1 MESYIIIGLLIVA
14 IVLLIINLLKKEKQ
28 DNTEMVKNLGEFKND
43 ITKEVSS
50 FKFDLTKEL
59 SSNFNVL
66 NDKMEY
72 RLNQINDKVNE
83 KIDKN
88 FEKTNKTFN
97 SVLER
102 LTKIDEA
109 QKNIDD
115 LSKDII
121 SLQSVLTDKKTR
133 GAFGEVNLN
142 YILTSIFGEK
152 KTVYD
157 IQHKLPNGYI
167 ADSIIFAPEPLGNIC
182 IDSKFPLENYEKM
195 VDKTLDKRERE
206 VAEKLFKVDVKKH
219 IDAIA
224 DKYIIN
230 GVTSDEAIMFLPAEA
245 IFAEINAYQIDLL
258 KYAYSRKVWICGPT
272 TLMSTLSTISMILKN
287 IERDKYTKIIHEEL
301 NKLGVEFKRYK
312 ERWDKLSKS
321 IDSVSTEVKD
331 IHTTTDKISKKFESI
346 SSVDIDALEYHDDL
360 NK

>member
-1 MESYIIIGLLIVA
+1 MEYVIIGLLA
-14 IVLLIINLLKKEKQ
+14 IVIILLIIILVKSNQKKEDIGLIK
-28 DNTEMVKNLGEFKND
+28 ELGDFKND
-43 ITKEVSS
+43 ITKEISDFRYGFS
-50 FKFDLTKEL
+50 KEL
-59 SSNFNVL
+59 LTDFEKL
-66 NDKMEY
+66 NEKIEV
-72 RLNQINDKVNE
+72 RLNLINERVNE
-83 KIDKN
+83 KIDQN

-121 SLQSVLTDKKTR
+121 NLQSVLTDKKTR
-133 GAFGEVNLN
+133 GTFGEVNLN

-152 KTVYD
+152 RGIYD
-157 IQHKLPNGYI
+157 IQYKLPNG
-167 ADSIIFAPEPLGNIC
+167 SISDAILFAPEPLGTIC
-182 IDSKFPLENYEKM
+182 IDSKFPLENYERM
-195 VDKTLDKRERE
+195 TDKTKTKLERE
-206 VAEKLFKVDVKKH
+206 TAEKLFKADVKKH

-224 DKYIIN
+224 TKYIIPS
-230 GVTSDEAIMFLPAEA
+230 VTSDEAIMFLPAEA
-245 IFAEINAYQIDLL
+245 VFAEINAYHPDLL
-258 KYAYSRKVWICGPT
+258 KYAYEKKVWICGPT

-287 IERDKYTKIIHEEL
+287 IERDKYTKVIHEEL
-301 NKLGVEFKRYK
+301 NKLGIEFKRYK

-346 SSVDIDALEYHDDL
+346 SSVDIDLLE
-360 NK
+360 NKE

>member
-1 MESYIIIGLLIVA
+1 MEYVTVGLLVLVIIFLIIILIKS
-14 IVLLIINLLKKEKQ
+14 NQKKEDIGLIK
-28 DNTEMVKNLGEFKND
+28 ELGDFKND
-43 ITKEVSS
+43 ITKEISDFRYGFS
-50 FKFDLTKEL
+50 KEL
-59 SSNFNVL
+59 LTDFEKL
-66 NDKMEY
+66 NEKIDV
-72 RLNQINDKVNE
+72 RLNQINERVNE
-83 KIDKN
+83 KIDQN

-133 GAFGEVNLN
+133 GTFGEVNLN

-152 KTVYD
+152 RGIYD
-157 IQHKLPNGYI
+157 VQYKLPNGNI
-167 ADSIIFAPEPLGNIC
+167 SDAILFAPEPLGTIC
-182 IDSKFPLENYEKM
+182 IDSKFPLENYERM
-195 VDKTLDKRERE
+195 TDKTKTKLERE
-206 VAEKLFKVDVKKH
+206 TAEKLFKADVRKH

-224 DKYIIN
+224 SKYIIPS
-230 GVTSDEAIMFLPAEA
+230 VTSDEAIMFLPAEA
-245 IFAEINAYQIDLL
+245 VFAEINAYHSDIL
-258 KYAYSRKVWICGPT
+258 KYAYSKKVWICGPT

-287 IERDKYTKIIHEEL
+287 IERDKYTKVIHEEL
-301 NKLGVEFKRYK
+301 NKLGIEFKRYK

-346 SSVDIDALEYHDDL
+346 SSVDIDLLE
-360 NK
+360 NKE

>member
-1 MESYIIIGLLIVA
+1 MEYITIGLLVLVI
-14 IVLLIINLLKKEKQ
+14 ILLIILILNIKKDKD
-28 DNTEMVKNLGEFKND
+28 DNKDIELIKELGTFKND
-43 ITKEVSS
+43 ITKEISDFRYGFS
-50 FKFDLTKEL
+50 KEL
-59 SSNFNVL
+59 LRDFTEL
-66 NDKMEY
+66 NDKVET
-72 RLNQINDKVNE
+72 RLNEINNRVNE
-83 KIDKN
+83 RLEQN
-88 FEKTNKTFN
+88 FEKTNKTFT

-121 SLQSVLTDKKTR
+121 NLQSVLTDKKTR
-133 GAFGEVNLN
+133 GTFGEVNLN

-152 KTVYD
+152 KGVYD
-157 IQHKLPNGYI
+157 VQYHLPNGTI
-167 ADSIIFAPEPLGNIC
+167 ADSVIFAPDPLGTIC
-182 IDSKFPLENYEKM
+182 IDSKFPLENYERM
-195 VDKTLDKRERE
+195 TDRNRSRIERDT
-206 VAEKLFKVDVKKH
+206 ALKLFKNDVKKH

-224 DKYIIN
+224 DKYIIADY
-230 GVTSDEAIMFLPAEA
+230 TADEAIMFIPAEA
-245 IFAEINAYQIDLL
+245 VFAELNAYHPELL

-287 IERDKYTKIIHEEL
+287 IERDKYTKVIHEEL

-321 IDSVSTEVKD
+321 IDSVSSEVKD

-346 SSVDIDALEYHDDL
+346 NGVDIDLIEY
-360 NK
+360 KE